1 VSKPAALPAENT
13 GSGLQAVP
21 TIEDPSIF
29 DEEYD
34 DYSQRYSRRR
44 SHTPLIIGVV
54 LILLVLLGGILF
66 LVSQKK
72 DPEAP
77 TSDKKPG
84 VVAKAPAKKATP
96 PAAPAAEPAAAEPAD
111 APTSAEG
118 DKPAPSAKGGDTGKK
133 AAPAPPAAAK
143 ADVPKPPAGAS
154 PGAKP
159 GPSQKKPGQRVIT
172 ASGGKEEDLP
182 DFNYIPPG
190 SRAVHYEKSA
200 EPLDEQPDETK
211 PDEVK
216 PDPVKPPPSE
226 DKPAPPP
233 KDPPPPAAPPAK
245 APPVA
250 AAPEKGSL
258 ILSTTPWAY
267 ISIDGKATGRS
278 TPVTE
283 TRPLKLSPGKHKVTF
298 VKDGQKFT
306 FPVTIKAGKTTSLVK
321 KLDLKKEGE

>member
-1 VSKPAALPAENT
+1 MKP
-13 GSGLQAVP
+13 
-21 TIEDPSIF
+21 DP
-29 DEEYD
+29 
-34 DYSQRYSRRR
+34 
-44 SHTPLIIGVV
+44 V
-54 LILLVLLGGILF
+54 
-66 LVSQKK
+66 K
-72 DPEAP
+72 
-77 TSDKKPG
+77 
-84 VVAKAPAKKATP
+84 
-96 PAAPAAEPAAAEPAD
+96 
-111 APTSAEG
+111 
-118 DKPAPSAKGGDTGKK
+118 
-133 AAPAPPAAAK
+133 
-143 ADVPKPPAGAS
+143 
-154 PGAKP
+154 
-159 GPSQKKPGQRVIT
+159 
-172 ASGGKEEDLP
+172 
-182 DFNYIPPG
+182 
-190 SRAVHYEKSA
+190 
-200 EPLDEQPDETK
+200 PDEVKPDPVKPDEVKPDPVK